1 MLFPR
6 SRKGR
11 IAAVVGLIMV
21 LLVGTVGPS
30 AMQLVPQWAAGG
42 ALDPSEL
49 APDQSWGTAADQP
62 HETEGTGAAN
72 RAMPRSELAKY
83 PQPNFPAAP
92 EPPPNSA
99 REVAAPVGF
108 TGYDAATSKEDES
121 KRDANS
127 RTFHNT
133 DGTETTEFSQART
146 NYRKPDGSWAPI
158 DTKLVR
164 DGNGWRNGADSVDS
178 RFGGTAS
185 ESPFVSMK
193 IGGGEFAFGFAG
205 TSSAQAKV
213 SDSTVVYPGVV
224 PHTDLRL
231 DVLPGGVKETLVLA
245 GPDAATAW
253 VFPLRLNGLRAKV
266 VANAVE
272 LTDASGAVEAII
284 PAGHMTDAAGALSGD
299 ITYEL
304 VTHNGGQALKMT
316 ADASWVRD
324 GARRFPIAVDPTV
337 TGPAADPAI
346 STNGSS
352 VLNGTTLKSGDG
364 YTTYLKF
371 GLSGIA
377 NHRVFGAQ
385 LYLSNYDAP
394 SCRPQPISVHAV
406 NQSWDSGTK
415 SVLPTG
421 GALGGGSFAYGYVG
435 LGQSHSACPP
445 RPEAID
451 LGEGGRALVEGW
463 VKGGQANNGF
473 AVKALAGWKLFAG
486 AGTANPPRLFV
497 TSTPYD
503 AGYRVERGIPE
514 PPVHRTSDN
523 PADPN
528 APKPTVKIAVTNKS
542 GQTWSQAAGY
552 KLSYRAFSSTGQP
565 KDARVAAELPRSV
578 PPGDTIVLDA
588 RVFQLEPGDYLLDF
602 SMVHGNTFFT
612 DEQIP
617 PARLSLTVFELP
629 PIVKAQYPPAGHSS
643 PVLTPQLWADAVDVD
658 APPNTTIDY
667 EFEVCQR
674 NDVTG
679 ETNVGCRLSPRSKSR
694 TWTVPKGWLQW
705 SETYYWRAFAID
717 PSGARSEAL
726 QFSALLTAVPQPDV
740 TSHLGG
746 APYSAGDLDFDPQI
760 GNYTTAAVDSA
771 IGVTGP
777 ELTVARTYNSLDP
790 RKDLAFGAG
799 WSTRY
804 DMRVVPDDDGTGN
817 VVVTYPDGQAVRFGK
832 NAEDGSFDPP
842 PGRFATFY
850 QDSST
855 RNYVLVDKSNAT
867 YTFRSSDGKVASIFD
882 NAGRLVE
889 FDYGVSG
896 QLKRAINRTSNR
908 TLYFT
913 WSGNHVKE
921 VRTDPPVSGGTP
933 IRWTYEYFGDQ
944 LKKVCDPTTA
954 CTQYEYSTGSHYRSA
969 VMDSK
974 PDSYWRLGE
983 PAGNAAVSQVATN
996 LTKDW
1001 GEHRDTT
1008 RDLTGPLDGS
1018 PDRATGFNGS
1028 SSLVKL
1034 PDGAIKKSRDLSI
1047 ELWFRTTTGGPLVGF
1062 QHKPFDENP
1071 EGAVPVLYVDRDGKL
1086 RGQFWHGRVSPIT
1099 SSAAVNNDQ
1108 WHHVVLTGSLATTT
1122 MFLDGTKVGEITG
1135 AEIDDSRL
1143 NFGQIGAAHAVG
1155 PADWAPYGW
1164 WPGEGKKFF
1173 GGQIDEVALYQHPL
1187 GEAAVKQHY
1196 AAREHSDQLT
1206 KVTMPS
1212 GRVAAELSYDTVN
1225 DRISQYTDENGGL
1238 WKLGLPQVSGTE
1250 DKDAAGRSVKNLVRS
1265 IEVTDPGKRSHFF
1278 DYDPVKGRIIRFV
1291 APLGVGVRTEDRP
1304 DPSVVP
1310 TTPTGAPP
1318 CTGTPTPNPDGSPTY
1333 CGGKTGNDPTWVG
1346 GPVQGVGVR
1355 TYDYDESGFQHV
1367 ITDENGHQVEL
1378 KHDERGNVLSRKTC
1392 RTSSQ
1397 CDTEHFTY
1405 QPPAAGHVND
1415 TDPRIDKQL
1424 TARDARSASA
1434 TDNTYLT
1441 SSQYNERGDLTKQ
1454 TMPDGT
1460 TVVHDYTKQGD
1471 TGVDGANVPVGLL
1484 KSTTDGRGKT
1494 TKYVYYGNGDLF
1506 SVTEPPRADN
1516 ANGITTEYRYDLLGR
1531 KVSEKQ
1537 VSDEHP
1543 AGLETKFLLDGRNK
1557 PVEVT
1562 DAAVTNAVTN
1572 VKHTR
1577 HTRTTFNADG
1587 QPERVDIAD
1596 LTGGDETRTLAYGY
1610 DDRGRQS
1617 SVTDA
1622 EGATT
1627 SYAYDVFGNR
1637 TSVVDPLG
1645 TKVEYAYTARNKLA
1659 EVRLRGFHGKPIS
1672 GGIGTGETADDGQ
1685 LLVMEAYTYDLG
1697 GRLIWQTDAMG
1708 RKTVYDYYQN
1718 GLLFRSRAEVRGAG
1732 GTKTL
1737 KLLEENTYD
1746 AAGNVLT
1753 RKGAGDRLTSFK
1765 YNRNNQ
1771 VEEVVADPGSGK
1783 LARTTLY
1790 TYDPNGLVKQVVKS
1804 GQASNTGTMSAAT
1817 SEVVDYTYDSV
1828 GNQLTEAV
1836 KLGSQALTTSRTYDR
1851 RGLMTSETDPRGFTT
1866 EFSYDEQERQVR
1878 VKQPAVAVETGGGA
1892 PVTARPENVVGYNT
1906 FGDEVESKDENGQV
1920 TKRFYDKNGRPL
1932 RVELPDYVAP
1942 GTTTP
1947 VKAVT
1952 STRYDP
1958 AGNAVETTN
1967 PRGAV
1972 TRFRYDQ
1979 LGRMVERQDPK
1990 ADAPTEVG
1998 GVWKY
2003 TYTHKGEQLSAT
2015 DPTGARTEST
2025 YDDLGRVATQSVL
2038 ERKPVAAAF
2047 TTTFEYNDAGELVKA
2062 TAPNNDVTKFG
2073 YDALGQRITATD
2085 PANVTTKFGY
2095 DGAGRQVW
2103 QQDALGRTSFVRH
2116 DAAGRMDA
2124 QFSLDGAGQI
2134 LRRTG
2139 YTHDAAGNVETATD
2153 GMGKTARYSYDAL
2166 GRLTQQVEPVSDT
2179 ESITTSFGYD
2189 AKGNRTRY
2197 TDGRATKFVTTYNAW
2212 SLPESVVEPSTEA
2225 HPNAADRTWTTTYD
2239 STGNVEKMVAPGGI
2253 TRERQ
2258 YDFLNRLTK
2267 ETGAGSSVAAAERV
2281 QAYDPVGR
2289 LLESSAPGGKNVFTY
2304 NDRSGLLTANGP
2316 SGDSSFEYDDLGRM
2330 KTRADASGTARFT
2343 YDKGRL
2349 HTATDSITGTG
2360 QVFGYND
2367 AGQLSR
2373 VQYGSARTRDVDY
2386 DALGR
2391 MKSDVVKDGTTGS
2404 VVSSLAYEYDNND
2417 RLTRKVTSGLAGA
2430 GDNTYTYDQSNRLKS
2445 WTVGGVTTAY
2455 EWDASGNRTRA
2466 GAKTAVYDERNRLK
2480 SDSDYTY
2487 RYSPSGAMLSRTSS
2501 GFEEK
2506 FSFDAFDRMIA
2517 VGQTAYAYDGFDRVV
2532 SRNTKK
2538 FAYAGTDIDPVSDSD
2553 SLFGRGASGELL
2565 SLQQGTE
2572 KRLALTDK
2580 HGDLVGGFDPAQ
2592 GGMQDSTAYDP
2603 FGKQIASSGTKRSV
2617 GYQGDWTD
2625 PDSGQVNMGARWYQ
2639 PSSGAFSSRDT
2650 VSASSGASVL
2660 FNRYTYGAG
2669 RPLDMIDPDGH
2680 WPNWGAV
2687 WNGVKKVASVG
2698 LEVVK
2703 EVSGYNDIANFIRE
2717 PSLGNFL
2724 WAASNFVPFGKLA
2737 KGAKYLVKYGD
2748 DLIGGARKYGD
2759 DIIGAGRKYGDDVV
2773 GAGRKYGDDIAGA
2786 VRRNAGDMAKTAAK
2800 EAAQAAARK
2809 AAAAAAAAAARLAA
2823 MKAVTARAKSAIA
2836 HAVKNNAMPVLQAA
2850 LKPKIAMKDLVSS
2863 SANMPARLVGAV
2875 AENVQDVNKVW
2886 DTIKAT
2892 VIKPGVSVVQSV
2904 GEQMVSDFA
2913 NSQVPGL
2920 GDLISLFGPNRKRGN
2935 DKAKDSGAHGR
2946 NEAGASCPISRNKNS
2961 FTGDT
2966 PVLMADGSRKPIR
2979 DLKVG
2984 DLVLATDP
2992 TTGKTAA
2999 KKITDVRGYLTDSAV
3014 HQLDVS
3020 SESGGGKISVTDEHP
3035 FWLPDL
3041 GKWLSAGDIE
3051 PGYRFLTAD
3060 NRPATVTGTR
3070 TFSGGRLVY
3079 NLTVD
3084 GLHTY
3089 YVGAG
3094 GAGKAA
3100 VADVLVHNADP
3111 FLCERTQ
3118 SFGEEP
3124 HMVAETL
3131 SDEVIASNQ
3140 WTSKTRGSTAEA
3152 IRLPGGQVYAYP
3164 SVRGGTLPIVVPSNI
3179 TGIVAG
3185 ARQSGIS
3192 SKGNG
3197 SCGLIIC
3204 LSMAVLDGHDPTGS
3218 DAAAVML
3225 RNKDNPNYMKPIGPC
3240 ALCRPVVNHFRID
3253 FHTDD
3258 GI

>member
-1 MLFPR
+1 MASGRFWRARMLFPR
-6 SRKGR
+6 SRKSR

-21 LLVGTVGPS
+21 LMVGTVGPS
-30 AMQLVPQWAAGG
+30 ALQLIPQWGTSG

-49 APDQSWGTAADQP
+49 APDQKWGSAADQP

-72 RAMPRSELAKY
+72 RAMPKSELAKH

-92 EPPPNSA
+92 TPPPNKA
-99 REVAAPVGF
+99 VQVDAPNGF
-108 TGYDAATSKEDES
+108 QGFNAQTSKEDTYE
-121 KRDANS
+121 RDANS
-127 RTFHNT
+127 RTYRNA
-133 DGTETTEFSQART
+133 DGTQTTEFSQSAL
-146 NYRKPDGSWAPI
+146 NYQRPDGSWAPV
-158 DTKLVR
+158 DTTIVP
-164 DGNGWRNGADSVDS
+164 DGDGYRNAADSVET
-178 RFGGTAS
+178 RFNGTAS
-185 ESPFVSMK
+185 ESPFVRMRLS
-193 IGGGEFAFGFAG
+193 GEHEMSFGLAG
-205 TSSAQAKV
+205 TNAAKARV
-213 SDSTVVYPGVV
+213 EGSGITYPGVGA
-224 PHTDLRL
+224 HTDLRL
-231 DVLPGGVKETLVLA
+231 DVASGGVKETLVLTSR
-245 GPDAATAW
+245 DAATSW
-253 VFPLRLNGLRAKV
+253 LFPLRFKGLQAKLVDGSV
-266 VANAVE
+266 V
-272 LTDASGAVEAII
+272 LTDGSGAVKARI
-284 PAGHMTDAAGALSGD
+284 PAGDMTDAAGAVSTGV
-299 ITYEL
+299 TYEL
-304 VTHNGGQALKMT
+304 VSHNGGQALKMT
-316 ADASWVRD
+316 ADAGWIRD
-324 GARRFPIAVDPTV
+324 GARQFPIAVDPTV
-337 TGPAADPAI
+337 SGIEAGTAI

-352 VLNGTTLKSGDG
+352 ALTGTTLKSGDG
-364 YTTYLKF
+364 YSTYLKF
-371 GLSGIA
+371 GVSGIT

-394 SCRPQPISVHAV
+394 SCQPQPISVHAV
-406 NQSWDSGTK
+406 NQAWDDGTK
-415 SVLPTG
+415 AVLATG
-421 GALGGGSFAYGYVG
+421 GALGGGRFAYGYVG

-451 LGEGGRALVEGW
+451 LGEGGRNLVQGW
-463 VKGGQANNGF
+463 ASGQANNGL

-486 AGTANPPRLFV
+486 RNTANPPRLFV
-497 TSTPYD
+497 TSTKYN
-503 AGYRVERGIPE
+503 ASYRIDRGVPE

-523 PADPN
+523 AD
-528 APKPTVKIAVTNKS
+528 PKPTVKITVTNTS
-542 GQTWSQAAGY
+542 GETWTPGAY
-552 KLSYRAFSSTGQP
+552 KLSYRAFSANGQP
-565 KDARVAAELPRSV
+565 KDARVAAELPAGTTV
-578 PPGDTIVLDA
+578 GPGQSHTFDA

-602 SMVHGNTFFT
+602 SMVHNNTFFT
-612 DEQIP
+612 DEQIA

-643 PVLTPQLWADAVDVD
+643 PVLTPQLWADAIDVD
-658 APPNTTIDY
+658 APLNTTIDY
-667 EFEVCQR
+667 EFEICQK
-674 NDVTG
+674 NDTTG
-679 ETNVGCRLSPRSKSR
+679 AIDVGCRLSPRSKSR
-694 TWTVPKGWLQW
+694 TWTVPKGWMQW

-717 PSGARSEAL
+717 PAGTRSEKL
-726 QFSALLTAVPQPDV
+726 EFSALLTAVPQPDI

-790 RKDLAFGAG
+790 RKDLLFGAG

-804 DMRVVPDDDGTGN
+804 DMRVVPDGDGSGN

-850 QDSST
+850 YDLAKL
-855 RNYVLVDKSNAT
+855 RYVLVDKSNTT
-867 YTFRSSDGKVASIFD
+867 YTFRDDGKIMSIHD
-882 NAGRLVE
+882 NAERLVE
-889 FDYGVSG
+889 FDYGVNG

-908 TLYFT
+908 TLWFT
-913 WSGNHVKE
+913 FAGNHVKE
-921 VRTDPPVSGGTP
+921 VRTDSPATGVAP
-933 IRWTYEYFGDQ
+933 IKWTYEYFGDQ
-944 LKKVCDPTTA
+944 LKKVCDPANA
-954 CTQYEYSTGSHYRSA
+954 CTQYEYSQGSHYRSA
-969 VMDSK
+969 VLDSK

-1001 GEHRDTT
+1001 GEHRGTT
-1008 RDLTGPLDGS
+1008 RDHAGPLAGS
-1018 PDRATGFNGS
+1018 PDRATGFNGT

-1047 ELWFRTTTGGPLVGF
+1047 ELWFKTTTGGPLMGF
-1062 QHKPFDENP
+1062 QHKPFDETQD
-1071 EGAVPVLYVDRDGKL
+1071 GAVPVLYVDKDGKL

-1099 SSAAVNNDQ
+1099 SAAAVNNDQ
-1108 WHHVVLTGSLATTT
+1108 WHHVVLTGSLAVTT
-1122 MFLDGTKVGEITG
+1122 MYLDGAKVGEITG

-1143 NFGQIGAAHAVG
+1143 TFGQIGAAHAVG
-1155 PADWAPYGW
+1155 PADWAPHGW

-1173 GGQIDEVALYQHPL
+1173 TGQIDEVALYQHPL

-1212 GRVAAELSYDTVN
+1212 GRVAAELSYDTTN
-1225 DRISQYTDENGGL
+1225 DRISEYTDENGGT

-1250 DKDAAGRSVKNLVRS
+1250 EKDAAGRSVKNLVRS

-1291 APLGVGVRTEDRP
+1291 APLGVGVRHEDRA

-1310 TTPTGAPP
+1310 TTPTAAPP
-1318 CTGTPTPNPDGSPTY
+1318 CTTAPTANPDGSPTY
-1333 CGGKTGNDPTWVG
+1333 CGGKTGNNPNWVG

-1355 TYDYDESGFQHV
+1355 SYDYDESGFQHV

-1378 KHDERGNVLSRKTC
+1378 KHDERGNVVSRKTC
-1392 RTSSQ
+1392 RIQSQ

-1405 QPPAAGHVND
+1405 HPPADGKVND

-1424 TARDARSASA
+1424 TSRDARSSSS
-1434 TDNTYLT
+1434 TDDTYLT
-1441 SSQYNERGDLTKQ
+1441 ASTYNKRGDLTVQK
-1454 TMPDGT
+1454 MPDGS
-1460 TVVHDYTKQGD
+1460 TVTHRYAELGD
-1471 TGVDGANVPVGLL
+1471 RLGVNGVDVPLGLL
-1484 KSTTDGRGKT
+1484 LSTTDGRGKKT
-1494 TKYVYYGNGDLF
+1494 DYLYHANGDLF
-1506 SVTEPPRADN
+1506 SVTEPPRAEG
-1516 ANGITTEYRYDLLGR
+1516 ATGVTTEYRYDLIGR
-1531 KVSEKQ
+1531 KISEKQ
-1537 VSDEHP
+1537 ISDEHP
-1543 AGLETKFLLDGRNK
+1543 AGLETKFLYDGRNK

-1562 DAAVTNAVTN
+1562 DAAVTNAVTG

-1587 QPERVDIAD
+1587 LPERVDIAD
-1596 LTGGDETRTLAYGY
+1596 LTGGDETRTISYGY

-1659 EVRLRGFHGKPIS
+1659 EVRMRGFHGKPVS

-1685 LLVMEAYTYDLG
+1685 MLVMESYTYDLG
-1697 GRLIWQTDAMG
+1697 GRLVWQTDAMG
-1708 RKTVYDYYQN
+1708 RKTMYEYYNN
-1718 GLLFRSRAEVRGAG
+1718 GLLFRSRAEVRNAD
-1732 GTKTL
+1732 GTKSV
-1737 KLLEENTYD
+1737 KLLEENAYD
-1746 AAGNVLT
+1746 AAGNVVT
-1753 RKGAGDRLTSFK
+1753 RKGAGDRVTSFK

-1771 VEEVVADPGSGK
+1771 VEEVIADPGAGK

-1790 TYDPNGLVKQVVKS
+1790 TYDQNGLVKQIVKAGQGS
-1804 GQASNTGTMSAAT
+1804 GTGSLNTPT

-1836 KLGSQALTTSRTYDR
+1836 KLGSQALTTTRAYDR
-1851 RGLMTSETDPRGFTT
+1851 RGLMVSETDPRGATT

-1878 VKQPAVAVETGGGA
+1878 VKQPAVAVETGGNA
-1892 PVTARPENVVGYNT
+1892 PVTARPENVVGFNT
-1906 FGDEVESKDENGQV
+1906 FGNQVQSKNEYGQI

-1947 VKAVT
+1947 IKAVT
-1952 STRYDP
+1952 STKYDA
-1958 AGNAVETTN
+1958 AGNAVETTS

-1979 LGRMVERQDPK
+1979 LGRVVERQDPR

-2025 YDDLGRVATQSVL
+2025 YDDLGRVVTSSVL

-2047 TTTFEYNDAGELVKA
+2047 TSTFEYNDAGELTKA
-2062 TAPNNDVTKFG
+2062 TAPNNDVTRFT
-2073 YDALGQRITATD
+2073 YDALGQRLTSTD

-2103 QQDALGRTSFVRH
+2103 QQDAMGRTNHVRY
-2116 DAAGRMDA
+2116 DAAGRMNA
-2124 QFSLDGAGQI
+2124 QFSLDAAGAV
-2134 LRRTG
+2134 LRRTSF
-2139 YTHDAAGNVETATD
+2139 THDAAGNVETATD
-2153 GMGKTARYSYDAL
+2153 AMDKTARYTYDAL
-2166 GRLTQQVEPVSDT
+2166 GRLTQQVEPISAT
-2179 ESITTSFGYD
+2179 ESITTSSGYD
-2189 AKGNRTRY
+2189 AAGQRTRY
-2197 TDGRATKFVTTYNAW
+2197 TDGRGNRFITTYNAW
-2212 SLPESVVEPSTEA
+2212 SLPESVVEPATEA
-2225 HPNAADRTWTTTYD
+2225 HPNAADRTWTTSYD
-2239 STGNVEKMVAPGGI
+2239 VAGSVAKMVAPGGV

-2258 YDFLNRLTK
+2258 YDYLNRLTR
-2267 ETGAGSSVAAAERV
+2267 ETGAGTGVASAERT

-2289 LLESSAPGGKNVFTY
+2289 LTESSAPGGKNVFTY
-2304 NDRSGLLTANGP
+2304 NDRSGLLSATGP
-2316 SGDSSFEYDDLGRM
+2316 SGDSSFEYDDLGRL
-2330 KTRADASGTARFT
+2330 KTRTDVSGTARFT

-2349 HTATDSITGTG
+2349 HTATDGITGTG
-2360 QVFGYND
+2360 QVFSYNA
-2367 AGQLSR
+2367 AGQVSK
-2373 VQYGSARTRDVDY
+2373 VQYGTSRTRDVDY
-2386 DALGR
+2386 DVLGR
-2391 MKSDVVKDGTTGS
+2391 MKSDVLKDGTSGAT
-2404 VVSSLAYEYDNND
+2404 VSSLAYEYDNND
-2417 RLTRKVTSGLAGA
+2417 RLTRKVTTGLAGS
-2430 GDNTYTYDQSNRLKS
+2430 GDNTYTYDFANRLKS
-2445 WTVGGVTTAY
+2445 WTVGGVTTDYA
-2455 EWDASGNRTRA
+2455 WDASGNRTKA
-2466 GAKTAVYDERNRLK
+2466 GAKTAVFDERNRLK

-2487 RYSPSGAMLSRTSS
+2487 KYSPSGAMLSRTSS

-2517 VGQTAYAYDGFDRVV
+2517 VGQTSYAYDGFDRVV
-2532 SRNTKK
+2532 SRNTKQFK
-2538 FAYAGTDIDPVSDSD
+2538 YAGTDIDPVSDSD
-2553 SLFGRGASGELL
+2553 SLYGRGASGELL
-2565 SLQQGTE
+2565 SLQQGTD
-2572 KRLALTDK
+2572 KRIAVTDK

-2603 FGKQIASSGTKRSV
+2603 FGKQIATAGTQRSV

-2625 PDSGQVNMGARWYQ
+2625 KDSGQVNMGARWYQ
-2639 PSSGAFSSRDT
+2639 PGTGAFASRDT
-2650 VSASSGASVL
+2650 VSAASGASIL

-2669 RPLDMIDPDGH
+2669 RVLDMIDPDGH

-2687 WNGVKKVASVG
+2687 WNGVKSVAKVG

-2737 KGAKYLVKYGD
+2737 KGVKYL
-2748 DLIGGARKYGD
+2748 AKYGD

-2773 GAGRKYGDDIAGA
+2773 GAGRKYGDDVVGAGRKYGDDLAGA
-2786 VRRNAGDMAKTAAK
+2786 ARRNAGDMAKTAARQ
-2800 EAAQAAARK
+2800 AAETAARK

-2823 MKAVTARAKSAIA
+2823 MRAVTARAKAAIA
-2836 HAVKNNAMPVLQAA
+2836 HAVKNNAMPILQAA

-2863 SANMPARLVGAV
+2863 SANMPARLVSAV

-2892 VIKPGVSVVQSV
+2892 IIKPGVSVVQSV
-2904 GEQMVSDFA
+2904 GEQVVSDFA

-2920 GDLISLFGPNRKRGN
+2920 GDLIGLLGPNKKRGN
-2935 DKAKDSGAHGR
+2935 DKAKASGASGR
-2946 NEAGASCPISRNKNS
+2946 NEAGASCPIPTAKNS

-2966 PVLMADGSRKPIR
+2966 PVLMADGTRKLIR
-2979 DLKVG
+2979 DLRVG
-2984 DLVLATDP
+2984 DVVLATDP
-2992 TTGKTAA
+2992 TTGETAA
-2999 KKITDVRGYLTDSAV
+2999 KKITDVREYLTDASV
-3014 HQLDVS
+3014 HQFDIA
-3020 SESGGGKISVTDEHP
+3020 SESGVGKISVSDEHP
-3035 FWLPDL
+3035 FWVVGL
-3041 GKWLSAGDIE
+3041 GWREAQDIQ

-3060 NRPATVTGTR
+3060 NRSATVTGTR

-3094 GAGKAA
+3094 GAGKAVA
-3100 VADVLVHNADP
+3100 ADVLVHNADKKGYCPQDGDLYRADTRDEDEIFKDGFEPMGTNMDLYDHATYAADNP
-3111 FLCERTQ
+3111 FDDVGHSGYVATSRTENEAATRPGNIYVMRGVTGLDVNKELGTR
-3118 SFGEEP
+3118 SP
-3124 HMVAETL
+3124 HPWE
-3131 SDEVIASNQ
+3131 DEIAVPGKIDPSCIVGCFIG
-3140 WTSKTRGSTAEA
+3140 GSTQW
-3152 IRLPGGQVYAYP
+3152 LP
-3164 SVRGGTLPIVVPSNI
+3164 
-3179 TGIVAG
+3179 
-3185 ARQSGIS
+3185 
-3192 SKGNG
+3192 
-3197 SCGLIIC
+3197 
-3204 LSMAVLDGHDPTGS
+3204 
-3218 DAAAVML
+3218 
-3225 RNKDNPNYMKPIGPC
+3225 NPNFGKK
-3240 ALCRPVVNHFRID
+3240 RKK
-3253 FHTDD
+3253 
-3258 GI
+3258 